1 MNTTALTLKINGE
14 AREIGAAT
22 LNEALVEIGVDP
34 TRAGIA
40 VALNGAV
47 VPRSRWA
54 DTVLAAGDDL
64 EVIGATQGG

>member
-1 MNTTALTLKINGE
+1 MNPTALALKINGE

-22 LNEALVEIGVDP
+22 LHDALVEIGVDP

-54 DTVLAAGDDL
+54 ETALGAGDEL